1 MSLQSAFW
9 RQGVFRLVA
18 IGCIL
23 FVLLTAV
30 AMLFYPGGTA
40 TDPTTHGYSF
50 FTNFFSELGLTQT
63 RTGQPNTVSATLFIT
78 ALTAAG
84 AALAVFFVAFAQF
97 FVHSTAGKILSGL
110 GAFFGVI
117 AGICFIGVAFTPAN
131 LYLRAHGQ
139 FVLWAFTAFPIAA
152 LFYTA
157 AILQERQYPKRF
169 ALAFGAFTI
178 LLILYLVLLFTGP
191 SFGTAQGVLVQ
202 ATGQKAIVYASIISI
217 LIEAVGAR
225 QVAQRK

>member
-1 MSLQSAFW
+1 MSFQSTFW

-18 IGCIL
+18 IGCVL

-40 TDPTTHGYSF
+40 TDPTTRGYSF

-63 RTGQPNTVSATLFIT
+63 RTGQPNTVSAILFIT

-110 GAFFGVI
+110 GALCGI
-117 AGICFIGVAFTPAN
+117 LAGICFIGVAFTPAN
-131 LYLRAHGQ
+131 LAAKAHGQ
-139 FVLWAFTAFPIAA
+139 FVLWAFTAFPLAA
-152 LFYTA
+152 LFYTV

-169 ALAFGAFTI
+169 ALVFGVFTL

-191 SFGTAQGVLVQ
+191 SFRTAQGVLVQ

-217 LIEAVGAR
+217 LIQAVGAQ

>member
-1 MSLQSAFW
+1 MSFQSTFW

-18 IGCIL
+18 ICCVL

-40 TDPTTHGYSF
+40 TDPTTRGYSF

-63 RTGQPNTVSATLFIT
+63 RTGQPNTVSAILFIT

-84 AALAVFFVAFAQF
+84 AALAVFFVVFAQF

-110 GAFFGVI
+110 GALCGVL

-139 FVLWAFTAFPIAA
+139 FVLWAFTAFPLAA
-152 LFYTA
+152 LFYTV
-157 AILQERQYPKRF
+157 AILQERRYPKRF
-169 ALAFGAFTI
+169 ALVFGVFTL

-191 SFGTAQGVLVQ
+191 SFRTAQGVLVQ
-202 ATGQKAIVYASIISI
+202 ATGQKVIVYASIISI
-217 LIEAVGAR
+217 LIQAVGAQ
-225 QVAQRK
+225 QVAQRR